1 MSALRAVMIVAP
13 GILVSFALQAG
24 CAAPPSVVAV
34 ARLTVD
40 RASVPLGATVEAT
53 IRFDV
58 APTLGPLHD
67 DYRVF
72 LHVFD
77 DNETFLSSH
86 EHDPPIPT
94 STWRPGQS
102 IQYARRIKVPA
113 YPYLGPA
120 VIAIG
125 LHSPVSGERLALA
138 GDDLGQSSYRVA
150 TLTTEPQHAS
160 SFIVY
165 DEGWHQAEFDA
176 FGQTAWHW
184 TTARAVLSF
193 RNPHRATRLLLDVQG
208 RPELF
213 DRPQQLSL
221 VVGERALRKVALNT
235 NDPAHLDYEL
245 TAADLGG
252 DDVVRLELLVDKT
265 FVPAEHDTS
274 SADTRE
280 LGVRVL
286 DAYVEPLSEP
296 RP

>member
-1 MSALRAVMIVAP
+1 M
-13 GILVSFALQAG
+13 
-24 CAAPPSVVAV
+24 
-34 ARLTVD
+34 
-40 RASVPLGATVEAT
+40 
-53 IRFDV
+53 
-58 APTLGPLHD
+58 
-67 DYRVF
+67 
-72 LHVFD
+72 
-77 DNETFLSSH
+77 
-86 EHDPPIPT
+86 
-94 STWRPGQS
+94 
-102 IQYARRIKVPA
+102 
-113 YPYLGPA
+113 
-120 VIAIG
+120 
-125 LHSPVSGERLALA
+125 ALA
-138 GDDLGQSSYRVA
+138 GDELEQSSYRVA
-150 TLTTEPQHAS
+150 TLTIEPQHAS

-165 DEGWHQAEFDA
+165 DEGWYQAEFDV
-176 FGQTAWHW
+176 FSHTAWHW
-184 TTARAVLSF
+184 TTDRAVLSF

-221 VVGERALRKVALNT
+221 VVGERTLREVALNT

-252 DDVVRLELLVDKT
+252 DDVVRLELLVDQT